1 MANYVRCDVK
11 NVRRIETSDF
21 AKKIDL
27 ASLKPEVD
35 KLEVDKLKPVPIDL
49 SKLWDEVNKVVLL
62 KILYMMN

>member
-1 MANYVRCDVK
+1 MANCVRSDVK

-27 ASLKPEVD
+27 ARLKSEVD

-49 SKLWDEVNKVVLL
+49 SKLCDEVNKVVLL

>member
-1 MANYVRCDVK
+1 MANYVRSDVK
-11 NVRRIETSDF
+11 NVRRIEASDF

-27 ASLKPEVD
+27 ARLKSEVD

-49 SKLWDEVNKVVLL
+49 SKLCDELNKVVLL

>member
-1 MANYVRCDVK
+1 MANYVRSDVK

-27 ASLKPEVD
+27 ARLKSEVD

-49 SKLWDEVNKVVLL
+49 SKLCDELNKVVLL
-62 KILYMMN
+62 KVLYMMN

>member
-1 MANYVRCDVK
+1 MANYVRSDVK
-11 NVRRIETSDF
+11 NVRRIEASDF

-27 ASLKPEVD
+27 ARLKSEVD

-49 SKLWDEVNKVVLL
+49 SKLCDEVNKVVLL

>member
-1 MANYVRCDVK
+1 MANYVRSVVK

-27 ASLKPEVD
+27 ARLKSEVD

-49 SKLWDEVNKVVLL
+49 SKLCDEVNKVVLL